1 MEEKQMDNLENNK
14 KGVRNVLLEIEKAW
28 GSDVTISMIN
38 ILLMIP
44 YNKSISVQDIR
55 RISTLTEGG
64 VSRVLSTLN
73 AHNIDNRR
81 KLDKLVDIYLD
92 EEDRRYRHVKLTSR
106 GKDVV
111 LGFMSYL
118 NPLTETT
125 A

>member
-1 MEEKQMDNLENNK
+1 MDILENNK
-14 KGVRNVLLEIEKAW
+14 KGVMNVLLEIEKAW
-28 GSDVTISMIN
+28 GSDVTISMVN
-38 ILLMIP
+38 ILLMVP

-55 RISTLTEGG
+55 RTSTLTEGG

-73 AHNIDNRR
+73 AHNLDHRR
-81 KLDKLVDIYLD
+81 KLEKLIDIYLD
-92 EEDRRYRHVKLTSR
+92 EKDRRYRHVKLTSK

-111 LGFMSYL
+111 SSFMSYL

>member
-81 KLDKLVDIYLD
+81 KLEKLVDIYLD
-92 EEDRRYRHVKLTSR
+92 EDDRRYRHVKLTSK